1 MKKILVPIDGSDC
14 SNKAIDM
21 ARELA
26 LLYRSRLVL
35 LHVGT
40 DFHYQF
46 YPISPFGADG
56 VPFPQEF
63 IDKIERVAHEIL
75 EAGLAR
81 CVDLGDKVET
91 VFLEGKPA
99 EVIIDYV
106 DTHDIDMVVI
116 GSHGTSGFKRFLMG
130 NVANKVAL
138 SIEKPILIL
147 K

>member
-21 ARELA
+21 AKELA
-26 LLYRSRLVL
+26 LLYGGQIVL

-46 YPISPFGADG
+46 YPVSPYGTDG
-56 VPFPQEF
+56 IPLPQEF
-63 IDKIERVAHEIL
+63 LDRVEKAAQDIL

-81 CVDLGDKVET
+81 CVDLGDRVET
-91 VFLEGKPA
+91 VFLEGKPSD
-99 EVIIDYV
+99 VVIDYV
-106 DTHDIDMVVI
+106 DTHDIDLVVM
-116 GSHGTSGFKRFLMG
+116 GSHGASGFKRFIMG
-130 NVANKVAL
+130 NVTNKVAL
-138 SIEKPILIL
+138 AIDKPILII